1 MTLCQVFQIENGQS
15 LHVAGCCP
23 EIKAGGGD
31 QMKFIAAMDSFKGSL
46 SSLEANEAV
55 RKGIKTIFED
65 ADVRV
70 FPMGDGGE
78 GTIDALIDGLC
89 GEIRSKEV
97 TGPLG
102 GKVNARYGFVDKEN
116 LAVIEIAEACGLT
129 LLAEDA
135 LDPWRATT
143 YGVGELINRAY
154 EEGAR
159 TFIIGLGGSATN
171 DGGVGMLQ
179 AMGYDFLDQSG
190 NPVGF
195 GGAAL
200 SNIHEIIKAEA
211 ASKFDVCDFRVAC
224 DVNNLLYGSNGAT
237 YIFGPQKGVTEDSL
251 SDLDDAMKHY
261 AEITEEQMDIDIA
274 SVEGG
279 GAAGGLGAAFYGY
292 LDARLEPGIRL
303 VIDLLD
309 LESEIKD
316 ADLVI
321 TGEGRL
327 DAQTTMGKV
336 PSGIA
341 KTAEKHEVPVIA
353 FGGSV
358 TDGAYELTTAEMS
371 AIFSIQH
378 TPMSLEEA
386 MDSGLTR
393 FNLEKTVSQVIS
405 VLAMNH
411 TKKFPGN

>member
-1 MTLCQVFQIENGQS
+1 
-15 LHVAGCCP
+15 
-23 EIKAGGGD
+23 
-31 QMKFIAAMDSFKGSL
+31 MKFIAAMDSFKGSL

-65 ADVRV
+65 ADIRT
-70 FPMGDGGE
+70 FPMADGGE
-78 GTIDALIDGLC
+78 GTIDALIDGLG
-89 GEIRSKEV
+89 GEIRSRGV
-97 TGPLG
+97 NGPLG
-102 GKVNARYGFVDKEN
+102 DQVNARYGFVDKEN

-129 LLAEDA
+129 LLSRVR
-135 LDPWRATT
+135 LDPGKATT
-143 YGVGELINRAY
+143 YGIGELISHAY
-154 EEGAR
+154 DDGAR

-179 AMGYDFLDQSG
+179 AMGYDFLDQAG

-200 SNIHEIIKAEA
+200 SNIHKVIKTEA
-211 ASKFDVCDFRVAC
+211 AFKFDDCNFSVAC
-224 DVNNLLYGSNGAT
+224 DVNNPLYGSNGAT
-237 YIFGPQKGVTEDSL
+237 YVFGPQKGVTEESL
-251 SDLDDAMKHY
+251 PDLDDAMKHY
-261 AEITEEQMDIDIA
+261 AEVTEAQMGIDIA

-303 VIDLLD
+303 VIGLLD

-327 DAQTTMGKV
+327 DAQTAMGKV

-358 TDGAYELTTAEMS
+358 TDSAYELTADEMS